1 MGAIVGL
8 AVATSGWRS
17 WARAVAAALVALTAF
32 RLGDRAAIPAKVAS
46 NLQPHHKHT
55 FTSRLRDAWGRG
67 FLWRSSAV
75 KWETHRASH
84 ACMRKPGGSP
94 ISVRGLFEHR
104 GNPCPFWMSL
114 YLQPLRDFA
123 DERRRHAAAE
133 PFAPV
138 GVHDGEE
145 EEASCDVLADGTQ
158 TLVVEG
164 DGLGLLP

>member
-32 RLGDRAAIPAKVAS
+32 RLGDRTAIPAKVAS

-104 GNPCPFWMSL
+104 GNPCPFGCPSIYSHSVTLLMSGVGMQPPR
-114 YLQPLRDFA
+114 YLPQLEFMMGKKK
-123 DERRRHAAAE
+123 RRRAMFLRMG
-133 PFAPV
+133 PRL
-138 GVHDGEE
+138 
-145 EEASCDVLADGTQ
+145 SS
-158 TLVVEG
+158 
-164 DGLGLLP
+164 